1 MKNKILNRLNSH
13 MDKIHFNEEDHTYL
27 HKDKDRFLTPVSE
40 TLAYFKAGME
50 NIPDKYMIPAI
61 NRGNFVHNVAE
72 DFINVCIDRELEED
86 KVMKLL
92 SLIITQS
99 KRYTSF
105 KDEYIPYLVN
115 LIEFLQKEFKDGW
128 KPLKAEQR
136 VFNLS
141 NNMAGSMDLLLY
153 KEDYKYINTYSPT
166 GKLISAS
173 RSKEKTFFIKIV
185 DYKTGNLRAS
195 AFAQVSLYQFMLK
208 KVLKSLKLPIELS
221 SELISFK
228 DMERK

>member
-1 MKNKILNRLNSH
+1 MKTKILNRLNSH
-13 MDKIHFNEEDHTYL
+13 MEKIHFNEEDHTYL

-72 DFINVCIDRELEED
+72 DFINVCIKNELNKD
-86 KVMKLL
+86 QMLKLMTT
-92 SLIITQS
+92 IITHS
-99 KRYTSF
+99 RKYNEF
-105 KDEYIPYLVN
+105 KEEYIPYLIN
-115 LIEFLQKEFKDGW
+115 LIDFLLEEFNNGW
-128 KPLKAEQR
+128 LPLKAEQR

-141 NNMAGSMDLLLY
+141 NKMAGSMDLLLY
-153 KEDYKYINTYSPT
+153 KEDYKYINTYSPA
-166 GKLISAS
+166 GKLISAT